1 MTMNRERILIEVD
14 LEYDPKAKCD
24 EYVYY
29 LMFPDSTE
37 FSTFLREGA
46 NTVDGFWSMR
56 RLEWHRDKESEII
69 WYELG
74 EGYFINPQHIMYY
87 KLFEA
92 RWATMEELEKMMY
105 DDEEECEE

>member
-1 MTMNRERILIEVD
+1 MTANRERILIEVD
-14 LEYDPKAKCD
+14 LDYDPKAKYD

-37 FSTFLREGA
+37 FSTFLREDT
-46 NTVDGFWSMR
+46 NTVDGFWSLR

-74 EGYFINPQHIMYY
+74 ERYYINPQHIMYY

-105 DDEEECEE
+105 DDEEEYEE

>member
-1 MTMNRERILIEVD
+1 MTANMKRILIEVD
-14 LEYDPKAKCD
+14 LEYDPKAKYD
-24 EYVYY
+24 EYVIY

-37 FSTFLREGA
+37 FSTFIREDA
-46 NTVDGFWSMR
+46 PTNEGFWPLR

-74 EGYFINPQHIMYY
+74 ERYYINPQHIMYY

-92 RWATMEELEKMMY
+92 RWATMEELQRMIHEG
-105 DDEEECEE
+105 EEEEE